1 MRSTYMRSILSIMV
15 DLYVA
20 RERVLTR
27 PVFVAD
33 QGESNAGAPER
44 YARCFPEMI
53 SDWRHRW
60 AGDADIP
67 FIFAQIAPVCTVPH
81 CRLQLVKARIRTSIY
96 RPASDGLR
104 RLAVAGPRHRGDH
117 RHPLRAAVGAQATQ
131 GRHGR
136 HCARSSLSLSPTL
149 KSDVSKSKAG
159 VYV

>member
-1 MRSTYMRSILSIMV
+1 MSQ
-15 DLYVA
+15 
-20 RERVLTR
+20 ERVSVLTR
-27 PVFVAD
+27 AVFVAD

-81 CRLQLVKARIRTSIY
+81 CLQLVNYLVKARIRTSIY